1 MFGDDLDALYETL
14 DQPPIRLTFGEVEA
28 RLARL
33 HEISSEKRTQFQ
45 ARLRNFQKHGIPA
58 GVRSGRGRV
67 VHYEP
72 GQVLE
77 LALALELTQLG
88 LLPERI
94 GRVFRDNKFPISQAV
109 LMAARSIIEKGG
121 FKPDRE
127 RIDENMPTNTG
138 HWWRTHDEVDD
149 PDSVFLY
156 FDPTALSPLTDT
168 PKKYGEDQASAT
180 FFFGGP
186 NLIKENIVRWTAG
199 PIVRRL
205 SVINVTAVVWALV
218 VRTKPE
224 RQRQFCEQVHAW
236 ADLLQMQHLIES
248 VPAERP
254 ENLIVIDSD
263 EALLANAELFKNLKG
278 LPTNVADA
286 MIERARKRVEG
297 EQTAAEE
304 RKRGEGDGDCK

>member
-1 MFGDDLDALYETL
+1 MFGDDLEGLYETL
-14 DQPPIRLTFGEVEA
+14 DEPAIRLTFGEVEA

-33 HEISSEKRTQFQ
+33 HEISNEKRTQFQ

-58 GVRSGRGRV
+58 GIGSGRGRP

-109 LMAARSIIEKGG
+109 LTAARSVIEKGG

-127 RIDENMPTNTG
+127 RTDENMPTNTG
-138 HWWRTHDEVDD
+138 PWWRTHDEAED

-156 FDPTALSPLTDT
+156 FDPTALSSLTDI
-168 PKKYGEDQASAT
+168 PAKYGEDQASAT
-180 FFFGGP
+180 FYYGGP
-186 NLIKENIVRWTAG
+186 KLIKENIVRWTAG

-205 SVINVTAVVWALV
+205 SLINVTAVVWALV

-236 ADLLQMQHLIES
+236 ADLLQMQHLVES
-248 VPAERP
+248 VPVAQP

-263 EALLANAELFKNLKG
+263 EALLANAEVFRNLKG
-278 LPTNVADA
+278 LPRHVADA
-286 MIERARKRVEG
+286 MIQRAQIRVAG
-297 EQTAAEE
+297 E
-304 RKRGEGDGDCK
+304 RKESGKPSKAE